1 MPTRRPKVPKAG
13 SAGNGA
19 AGGTASGRGGT
30 KPVRRRSPAA
40 DPDTISATKPVDGAG
55 NTEPAGEKTLRA
67 AGTPKAAPG
76 KAAPGTTA
84 AKPAAAKAPAKS
96 TPAKS
101 TPAKSTAAKAAPA
114 KAAPAAKAPA
124 GRKADSS
131 AAAAGRF
138 RRRIQAQEQSPG
150 TPGGAAGETAADDLR
165 PVPAKAFSG
174 RLLVLA
180 MVTLVITVL
189 LAPSVNTY
197 LHQRSDIAALEADI
211 AAEKETSRNLESELE
226 RWEDPNYIKQQARER
241 IFLVMPGETR
251 YLVKGEHGVEEAEQQ
266 AQEEAED
273 LQWVDSLWD
282 SVKRAAT
289 AP

>member
-13 SAGNGA
+13 SAGDTAAGA
-19 AGGTASGRGGT
+19 AASGSGGT
-30 KPVRRRSPAA
+30 KPVRRQNLPA
-40 DPDTISATKPVDGAG
+40 DPDTISVTKSVDGSRSA
-55 NTEPAGEKTLRA
+55 PARA
-67 AGTPKAAPG
+67 KPSAAAAPQTPKVTAAP
-76 KAAPGTTA
+76 K
-84 AKPAAAKAPAKS
+84 
-96 TPAKS
+96 
-101 TPAKSTAAKAAPA
+101 AKAAPKANAAPKA
-114 KAAPAAKAPA
+114 KAAAKAPA
-124 GRKADSS
+124 GRKAGNTKAGNAKAENAKGSNTKDGDSS
-131 AAAAGRF
+131 AAAGRF
-138 RRRIQAQEQSPG
+138 RRRAAAQTFG
-150 TPGGAAGETAADDLR
+150 TVAGATAVDAADDLR

-197 LHQRSDIAALEADI
+197 LHQRSDIAALEAEI
-211 AAEKETSRNLESELE
+211 AAEKETSRSLESELD

-251 YLVKGEHGVEEAEQQ
+251 YLVKGEHGVENAEQQ

-282 SVKRAAT
+282 SVKRSAT

>member
-19 AGGTASGRGGT
+19 AGGTASGRGGA

-55 NTEPAGEKTLRA
+55 NAEAAGGKTVRA
-67 AGTPKAAPG
+67 AGARKAAPG
-76 KAAPGTTA
+76 KTA
-84 AKPAAAKAPAKS
+84 AKPAAAKA
-96 TPAKS
+96 
-101 TPAKSTAAKAAPA
+101 PAKSTAAKAAPA
-114 KAAPAAKAPA
+114 KAAPAKAAPAAKTPA

-138 RRRIQAQEQSPG
+138 RRRIQAHEQSPG
-150 TPGGAAGETAADDLR
+150 IPGGAAGETAADDLR

>member
-13 SAGNGA
+13 STVDSAGGA
-19 AGGTASGRGGT
+19 AASGTGGT
-30 KPVRRRSPAA
+30 KPVRRRNPPA
-40 DPDTISATKPVDGAG
+40 DPDTISATKPVAPS
-55 NTEPAGEKTLRA
+55 PAAESESA
-67 AGTPKAAPG
+67 AAPAAKTPK
-76 KAAPGTTA
+76 
-84 AKPAAAKAPAKS
+84 AKAPAGTKAS
-96 TPAKS
+96 AATRATAGPKA
-101 TPAKSTAAKAAPA
+101 STAAKAS
-114 KAAPAAKAPA
+114 KAAKAPNGRKSGAATAGGATAGGATA
-124 GRKADSS
+124 GRAGTDETS
-131 AAAAGRF
+131 AAAGRF
-138 RRRIQAQEQSPG
+138 RRRSAAQ
-150 TPGGAAGETAADDLR
+150 TFGATAGATAVDASDDLR

-197 LHQRSDIAALEADI
+197 LHQRSDIAALEAEI
-211 AAEKETSRNLESELE
+211 AAQKETSRDLEAQLD

-251 YLVKGEHGVEEAEQQ
+251 YLVKGEHGVENAEQQ

-273 LQWVDSLWD
+273 LQWVDALWD
-282 SVKRAAT
+282 SVKRSAT

>member
-13 SAGNGA
+13 SAGDTAAGA
-19 AGGTASGRGGT
+19 AASGSGGT
-30 KPVRRRSPAA
+30 KPVRRQNLPV
-40 DPDTISATKPVDGAG
+40 DPDTISVTKSVDGSRSA
-55 NTEPAGEKTLRA
+55 PARGKPSATA
-67 AGTPKAAPG
+67 APQTPKVTAAP
-76 KAAPGTTA
+76 K
-84 AKPAAAKAPAKS
+84 
-96 TPAKS
+96 
-101 TPAKSTAAKAAPA
+101 AKAAPKA
-114 KAAPAAKAPA
+114 NTAPKTKAAPKAKAAAKAPA
-124 GRKADSS
+124 GRKAGNTKAENTKGANTKDGDSS
-131 AAAAGRF
+131 AAAGRF
-138 RRRIQAQEQSPG
+138 RRRAAAQTFG
-150 TPGGAAGETAADDLR
+150 TVAGATAVDAADDLR

-197 LHQRSDIAALEADI
+197 LHQRSDIAALEAEI
-211 AAEKETSRNLESELE
+211 AAEKETSRNLESELD

-251 YLVKGEHGVEEAEQQ
+251 YLVKGEHGVENAEQQ

-282 SVKRAAT
+282 SVKRSAT

>member
-13 SAGNGA
+13 SAGDTAAGA
-19 AGGTASGRGGT
+19 AASGSGGT
-30 KPVRRRSPAA
+30 KPVRRQNLPV
-40 DPDTISATKPVDGAG
+40 DPDTISVTKSVDGSRSA
-55 NTEPAGEKTLRA
+55 PARGKPSATAAPQTPKVTAAPKT
-67 AGTPKAAPG
+67 KAAP
-76 KAAPGTTA
+76 K
-84 AKPAAAKAPAKS
+84 AKA
-96 TPAKS
+96 
-101 TPAKSTAAKAAPA
+101 
-114 KAAPAAKAPA
+114 AAKAPA
-124 GRKADSS
+124 GRKSGNAKAENTKGANIKDGDSS
-131 AAAAGRF
+131 AAAGRF
-138 RRRIQAQEQSPG
+138 RRRAAAQTFG
-150 TPGGAAGETAADDLR
+150 TVAGATAVDAADDLR

-197 LHQRSDIAALEADI
+197 LHQRSDIAALEAEI
-211 AAEKETSRNLESELE
+211 AAEKETSRNLESELD

-251 YLVKGEHGVEEAEQQ
+251 YLVKGEHGVENAEQQ

-282 SVKRAAT
+282 SVKRSAT

>member
-13 SAGNGA
+13 SAGDTAAGA
-19 AGGTASGRGGT
+19 AASGSGGT
-30 KPVRRRSPAA
+30 KPVRRQNSPA
-40 DPDTISATKPVDGAG
+40 DPETISVTKSVDGSRSA
-55 NTEPAGEKTLRA
+55 PARGKPSATA
-67 AGTPKAAPG
+67 APQTPKVTAAPKAKAAPKANTAPKT
-76 KAAPGTTA
+76 KAAPK
-84 AKPAAAKAPAKS
+84 AKAAAKAPS
-96 TPAKS
+96 
-101 TPAKSTAAKAAPA
+101 
-114 KAAPAAKAPA
+114 
-124 GRKADSS
+124 GRKAGNTKDGDSS
-131 AAAAGRF
+131 AAAGRF
-138 RRRIQAQEQSPG
+138 RRRAAAQTFG
-150 TPGGAAGETAADDLR
+150 TVAGATAVDAADDLR

-197 LHQRSDIAALEADI
+197 LHQRSDIAALEAEI
-211 AAEKETSRNLESELE
+211 AAEKETSRNLESELD

-251 YLVKGEHGVEEAEQQ
+251 YLVKGEHGVENAEQQ

-282 SVKRAAT
+282 SVKRSAT

>member
-19 AGGTASGRGGT
+19 AGGTASGRGGA

-55 NTEPAGEKTLRA
+55 NAEAAGGKTVRA
-67 AGTPKAAPG
+67 AGARKAAPG
-76 KAAPGTTA
+76 KTA
-84 AKPAAAKAPAKS
+84 AKPAAAKAPAKAA
-96 TPAKS
+96 P
-101 TPAKSTAAKAAPA
+101 AKAAPA
-114 KAAPAAKAPA
+114 KAAPAAKTPA

-138 RRRIQAQEQSPG
+138 RRRIQAHEQSPG
-150 TPGGAAGETAADDLR
+150 IPGGAAGETAADDLR

>member
-1 MPTRRPKVPKAG
+1 
-13 SAGNGA
+13 
-19 AGGTASGRGGT
+19 
-30 KPVRRRSPAA
+30 
-40 DPDTISATKPVDGAG
+40 
-55 NTEPAGEKTLRA
+55 
-67 AGTPKAAPG
+67 
-76 KAAPGTTA
+76 
-84 AKPAAAKAPAKS
+84 
-96 TPAKS
+96 
-101 TPAKSTAAKAAPA
+101 
-114 KAAPAAKAPA
+114 
-124 GRKADSS
+124 
-131 AAAAGRF
+131 
-138 RRRIQAQEQSPG
+138 
-150 TPGGAAGETAADDLR
+150 
-165 PVPAKAFSG
+165 
-174 RLLVLA
+174 

-251 YLVKGEHGVEEAEQQ
+251 YLVKGEHGVEEAEQL